1 MGGGQSTGIMVPSGR
16 RRSPDKAHLGNVGSG
31 DTSYWPLTPVVP
43 AQVRA
48 LAAYIETYREM
59 HTSEL
64 MISRI
69 LQRVEDPPGQSRG
82 PELRAFRLL
91 LLLHVTVQAWGWVA
105 VPILGVF
112 ALPRIGAI
120 AAAILLT
127 ACCALSVTRWG
138 RIAAVIALPAL
149 LWQHSYLFPGTAN
162 HHYLTLGFVL
172 LFALLDPDDAG
183 EGELLGQSL
192 RWVMVVVLFYA
203 GFQKILHG
211 YWFRGEFLAWMIS
224 HGLPEWDAAF
234 AWMLP
239 ATEVERLNGLST
251 SGLGSGPYRITYF
264 PFVVFANAVCLL
276 EMALAG
282 MLLLARTRTAAALG
296 SIALVF
302 AIQAAPKELMF
313 ALISC
318 QLLLL
323 FVPGNWNRRLLPI
336 FTVVYVYY
344 LAIVLGA
351 PGEFL
356 LKASG
361 RP

>member
-1 MGGGQSTGIMVPSGR
+1 
-16 RRSPDKAHLGNVGSG
+16 
-31 DTSYWPLTPVVP
+31 
-43 AQVRA
+43 
-48 LAAYIETYREM
+48 
-59 HTSEL
+59 
-64 MISRI
+64 MISRC
-69 LQRVEDPPGQSRG
+69 LQRVADPPGRLCG
-82 PELRAFRLL
+82 PELRAFRFL
-91 LLLHVTVQAWGWVA
+91 LLLHLTVQAWGWVA
-105 VPILGVF
+105 VPIRGVF
-112 ALPRIGAI
+112 AVPRIGAI

-127 ACCALSVTRWG
+127 ACCALSATRWG
-138 RIAAVIALPAL
+138 RLAAVIALPAL
-149 LWQHSYLFPGTAN
+149 LWQHFHIFPATPN
-162 HHYLTLGFVL
+162 HHFLTLGLAV

-203 GFQKILHG
+203 GLQKLLHG

-239 ATEVERLNGLST
+239 ADEVERLNGLAT
-251 SGLGSGPYRITYF
+251 SGVGSGPYRITHL
-264 PFVVFANAVCLL
+264 PFVVFTNAVCWL

-282 MLLLARTRTAAALG
+282 MLLFARTRTAAALV
-296 SIALVF
+296 SVAVVF
-302 AIQAAPKELMF
+302 AIQAAPKEVMF

-318 QLLLL
+318 QLLVL
-323 FVPGNWNRRLLPI
+323 FVPGNWNRRALPI
-336 FTVVYVYY
+336 LTVAYVYY
-344 LAIVLGA
+344 LAVVLGA